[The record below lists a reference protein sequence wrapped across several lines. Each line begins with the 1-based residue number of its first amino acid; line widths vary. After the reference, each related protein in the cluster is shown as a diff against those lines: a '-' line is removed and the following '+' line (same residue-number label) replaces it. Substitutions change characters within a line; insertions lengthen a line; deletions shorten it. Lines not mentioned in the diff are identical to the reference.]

1 MPAVAALA
9 PALGTAFVHT
19 QLVCN
24 VHTLAPCCSKVRL
37 QCFMHV
43 YASCSAYNVLLHNG
57 CSHSVLWL
65 LVLRLRCVHRDL
77 GECDGM
83 GLAPARKISQ
93 PQAVG
98 FATNMNAC
106 SSCCGKL
113 TIFVAR
119 WSRHVCATSV
129 AWWST
134 ADLKTASL
142 VFVRCNGFVP
152 HVCLF
157 SRCSDRL
164 GREGDASACL
174 RASFACCCGRPVGGC
189 LVGGSGLVATSGA
202 WTAAAGST

>member
-24 VHTLAPCCSKVRL
+24 VHTLAHCCSKVRL
-37 QCFMHV
+37 QCFMLV

-57 CSHSVLWL
+57 CSRSVLWL

-77 GECDGM
+77 GECDGV

-98 FATNMNAC
+98 
-106 SSCCGKL
+106 
-113 TIFVAR
+113 
-119 WSRHVCATSV
+119 
-129 AWWST
+129 
-134 ADLKTASL
+134 L
-142 VFVRCNGFVP
+142 VKAPR
-152 HVCLF
+152 
-157 SRCSDRL
+157 
-164 GREGDASACL
+164 
-174 RASFACCCGRPVGGC
+174 CCGRPVGGC